1 MTDPKTTPLGLTAPL
16 PAWIPRGAGLKVIT
30 DISALGVDAVCVPR
44 PVGQQ
49 LLAALGLGSGA
60 VIEDNHQRWP
70 TMTWLVP
77 LGTASGHQLP
87 PWEGARPDGQ
97 LYVPGLQQRS
107 RRLFWRLHPEDRPL
121 LTDPAAL
128 RDLLPRTSG
137 RSSHGG

>member
-1 MTDPKTTPLGLTAPL
+1 MDDRRVSSLQPTASL
-16 PAWIPRGAGLKVIT
+16 PAWIPRGAGLRVIT
-30 DISALGVDAVCVPR
+30 DISALDADVVCVPR

-60 VIEDNHQRWP
+60 VIEDNHRSWP

-77 LGTASGHQLP
+77 PGTAAERQLP
-87 PWEGARPDGQ
+87 PWDGARPDGQ

-107 RRLFWRLHPEDRPL
+107 QRLFWRLHPEDRPL

-128 RDLLPRTSG
+128 RDLMPRG
-137 RSSHGG
+137 PGGSSHGA